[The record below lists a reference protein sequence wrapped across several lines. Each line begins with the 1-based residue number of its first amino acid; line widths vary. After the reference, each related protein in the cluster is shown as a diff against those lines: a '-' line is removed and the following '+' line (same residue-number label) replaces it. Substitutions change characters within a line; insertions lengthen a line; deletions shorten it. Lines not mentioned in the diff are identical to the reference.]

1 MTKLELM
8 IWIINRELENI
19 SNTFDKINEEMVLAK
34 TETESLEKL
43 IDNLKAQLTQSTT
56 LFQEQRVE
64 YDK

>member
-1 MTKLELM
+1 MTKLEQM